1 MAFGFAN
8 APAHFQSMMQAIF
21 HDLIGRFV
29 LIYLDDIIIF
39 SENLKDHFGHVQQ
52 VLARLQDKNY
62 SVKRKSASTERPH
75 WTISDTRFVPSYA
88 RITQPMTALL
98 RKDVKF
104 EWSITAEQ
112 SLQQL
117 KEAFCKDV
125 ILRHPDESKE
135 FLVEVDASDYAVGGV
150 LSQYDADKQLRPVA
164 FFSRQMVP
172 AERNYEIYD
181 KELLAITTCL
191 KEWRHFLQGSHTPF
205 TILTDHKN
213 LEYFMTTKQLTRRQA
228 RWSLFLA
235 EFRFNLAYRPGSH
248 NGKADR
254 LSRRPDFKVDEEPQ
268 NLVQMLNPSMVV
280 APLDSGT
287 AIFSPT
293 LRRYIIL
300 SKDWPLLIADFLQT
314 DAWLPNITDTLRE
327 NCVAD
332 LPHYQMVNDTLSAVS

>member
-1 MAFGFAN
+1 
-8 APAHFQSMMQAIF
+8 
-21 HDLIGRFV
+21 
-29 LIYLDDIIIF
+29 
-39 SENLKDHFGHVQQ
+39 
-52 VLARLQDKNY
+52 
-62 SVKRKSASTERPH
+62 
-75 WTISDTRFVPSYA
+75 
-88 RITQPMTALL
+88 
-98 RKDVKF
+98 
-104 EWSITAEQ
+104 
-112 SLQQL
+112 
-117 KEAFCKDV
+117 
-125 ILRHPDESKE
+125 
-135 FLVEVDASDYAVGGV
+135 
-150 LSQYDADKQLRPVA
+150 
-164 FFSRQMVP
+164 
-172 AERNYEIYD
+172 
-181 KELLAITTCL
+181 
-191 KEWRHFLQGSHTPF
+191 
-205 TILTDHKN
+205 
-213 LEYFMTTKQLTRRQA
+213 MTTKQLTRRQA

-332 LPHYQMVNDTLSAVS
+332 LPHYQMDAKFDSIYELVARRYWWATMKQDIKDAIRRCPECQLDQSAAGSLLLRFVYTECSAAVRTLGRRLYSGSTGNQSEEPPHSNGHRLRNSLGGS